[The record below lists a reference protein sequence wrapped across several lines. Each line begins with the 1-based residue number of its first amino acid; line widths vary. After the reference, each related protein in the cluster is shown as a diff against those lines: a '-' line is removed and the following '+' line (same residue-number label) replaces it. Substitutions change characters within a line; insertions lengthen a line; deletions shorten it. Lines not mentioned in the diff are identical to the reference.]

1 MEKNLN
7 IDVMEL
13 PSVFIGRSLSEKTR
27 QWLKSQPVRFIEQ
40 PLFRVQFRKPRME
53 LLEAVKDQPL
63 SIVVTSSSAAH
74 WLVRFQKHFGVE
86 TNHEVYC
93 LSLKQENILKESWS
107 NVLRSADPN
116 IFSLSELV
124 VAQNAGKQVVY
135 LRGDK
140 PLNDLYQQLF
150 NSGIQPL
157 EMEVYKNTPIEKWL
171 NQSFDAYLFFNPKS
185 IETYKAS
192 GNFPAPNS
200 QIMAVGDQTALMAW
214 KVFPNEVNVSSEQ
227 EELSFVQFSIN
238 RLQKKLSEPEF
249 KGMVSD

>member
-1 MEKNLN
+1 
-7 IDVMEL
+7 MEL

-27 QWLKSQPVRFIEQ
+27 QWLKNQPVKFIEQ
-40 PLFRVQFRKPRME
+40 PLFRIQFRKPKTE
-53 LLEAVKDQPL
+53 LLELVKGKPH

-74 WLVRFQKHFGVE
+74 WLVRFQRYFGTE
-86 TNHEVYC
+86 ANHRVYC
-93 LSLKQENILKESWS
+93 LSLKQENILKENWTQ
-107 NVLRSADPN
+107 VLRSSEPN
-116 IFSLSELV
+116 IFSLAELV
-124 VAQNAGKQVVY
+124 TQHNEGKQVIY

-140 PLNDLYQQLF
+140 PLNDLYEQLF
-150 NSGIQPL
+150 TAGIQPL

-171 NQSFDAYLFFNPKS
+171 NQSFDAYLFFTPKA

-192 GNFPAPNS
+192 GNFPSPNG
-200 QIMAVGDQTALMAW
+200 QIMAVGDQTAMMAW

-249 KGMVSD
+249 KGMVTD

>member
-1 MEKNLN
+1 
-7 IDVMEL
+7 
-13 PSVFIGRSLSEKTR
+13 
-27 QWLKSQPVRFIEQ
+27 
-40 PLFRVQFRKPRME
+40 
-53 LLEAVKDQPL
+53 
-63 SIVVTSSSAAH
+63 
-74 WLVRFQKHFGVE
+74 
-86 TNHEVYC
+86 
-93 LSLKQENILKESWS
+93 
-107 NVLRSADPN
+107 LRSADPN